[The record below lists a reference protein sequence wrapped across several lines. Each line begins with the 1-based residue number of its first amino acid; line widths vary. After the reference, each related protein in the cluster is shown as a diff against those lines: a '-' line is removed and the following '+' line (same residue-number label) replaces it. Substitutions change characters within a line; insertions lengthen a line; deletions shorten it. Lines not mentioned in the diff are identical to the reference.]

1 MTGRLA
7 ETATASLANRL
18 GAAGVVP
25 VLVIRDASDAIPLAQ
40 ALLDAGLGCL
50 EVTFRTAAA
59 ADAIR
64 RIRDQVPAI
73 DVGAGTVLTV
83 EQADAAMDAGAT
95 FVVAPG
101 TNPAVIDRV
110 TGRGIPMLPGAA
122 TPTEVEALLARGI
135 DLVKFFPAEPMGGI
149 RMLQAL
155 AGPYPGVR
163 FVPTGG
169 IGLASLDAYLRLTN
183 VVACGGSWMAT
194 PDQISAH
201 DWEGIGRAGR
211 DTVRAVRQARTSGGN
226 DG

>member
-1 MTGRLA
+1 MTARMD
-7 ETATASLANRL
+7 ETPTASLSDRL
-18 GAAGVVP
+18 RAAGVVP
-25 VLVIRDASDAIPLAQ
+25 VLVIRDALDAVPLAQ
-40 ALLDAGLGCL
+40 ALLGAGLGCV

-64 RIRDQVPAI
+64 LIRDHVPLV
-73 DVGAGTVLTV
+73 DVGAGTVLSV
-83 EQADAAMDAGAT
+83 EQAEAAMDAGAT

-122 TPTEVEALLARGI
+122 TPTEVEMLLARGI
-135 DLVKFFPAEPMGGI
+135 SLVKFFPAEPMGGV

-155 AGPYPGVR
+155 AGPYPSVQ

-169 IGLASLDAYLRLTN
+169 IALANLLAYLRLPN

-194 PDQISAH
+194 TEQISAR
-201 DWEGIGRAGR
+201 DWVGIGRAGR
-211 DTVRAVRQARTSGGN
+211 DTVGAVRDART
-226 DG
+226 DGLHDD

>member
-1 MTGRLA
+1 MTELPVETPMVTLADRL
-7 ETATASLANRL
+7 E
-18 GAAGVVP
+18 AAGVVP
-25 VLVIRDASDAIPLAQ
+25 VLVVRDAADAVPLAR
-40 ALLDAGLGCL
+40 ALLGAGLPCC

-64 RIRDQVPAI
+64 LIREHVPSM

-101 TNPAVIDRV
+101 TNPAVVDRV

-122 TPTEVEALLARGI
+122 TPSEIETLLARGI
-135 DLVKFFPAEPMGGI
+135 SVIKFFPAEPMGGV
-149 RMLQAL
+149 RMLRAL

-169 IGLASLDAYLRLTN
+169 IGLTSLGSYLRLPN
-183 VVACGGSWMAT
+183 VLACGGSWMAT
-194 PDQISAH
+194 PDQISTH
-201 DWEGIGRAGR
+201 DWEGIDRASR
-211 DTVRAVRQARTSGGN
+211 DTAWAVTQARNEGLS